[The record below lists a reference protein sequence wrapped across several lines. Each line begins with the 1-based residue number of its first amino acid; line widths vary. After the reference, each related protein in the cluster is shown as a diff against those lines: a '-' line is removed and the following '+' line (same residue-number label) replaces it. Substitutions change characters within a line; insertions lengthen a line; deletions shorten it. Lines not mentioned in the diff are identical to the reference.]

1 MPNKDNAKITQ
12 LEKQAFSAPNG
23 RLLTSSLGVKV
34 ADNQNSLKAGERG
47 PTLLE
52 DFLMRD
58 KMIHF
63 DRERIPERVVH
74 ARGVGAHGYF
84 EAYPGNEKW
93 TKAEFLTN
101 TKTQTPLFARIST
114 VQGGRGSADVV
125 RDVRGFSLKF
135 YTQHGNYDLVGNN
148 IPVFFIQ
155 DAIKFPD
162 FVHAVKPED
171 HNEIPTGQSAHDT
184 FWDFI
189 SLNTET
195 AHMTTWVM
203 SDRAIPRN
211 LRSIQGFGVHTFR
224 FINAKNEAHL
234 VKFHWTPKQGVA
246 QVVWDEALKLNGKD
260 PDFHRRDL
268 TDAINQGN
276 YPEWELGAQ
285 IFTEE
290 QASEW
295 DFDVLDPTKL
305 VPEELVPVTP
315 LGKFVLNR
323 NTDEFFA
330 ETEQVAFSPANVVP
344 GIDFSNDPLLQGRL
358 FSYTDTHLHRLGT
371 ANFNQIPIN
380 KPVCPYH
387 TNRRGG
393 YANHEIHQGQAN
405 YEPNSVDGNYPREA
419 TDHAQAFSS
428 YPERVEGSKLRV
440 RPESFADH
448 FSQATLHY
456 GSLKKHEQQHIKD
469 AYAFELSKVNRIEI
483 RERVIDQILSNID
496 LDLAQFVAAELG
508 LTAPKKASLNPKKSK
523 TPHSSQLSI
532 EAFPA
537 PDIQQRKI
545 AVLVHDG
552 ANSKSVDAVKAWAK
566 SENAI
571 ADVLAPNAAPVKSKA
586 GKDIAVD
593 GRQNGEPSVTYDAVV
608 VIDGDNLDAFKKDG
622 VAKHYLLETYK
633 HLKPFVLLADK
644 EALLE
649 ILDIEQDQ
657 AIFTAQSFKD
667 IQADFKK
674 AIQDHRLWER
684 EPKVAAIPA

>member
-1 MPNKDNAKITQ
+1 M
-12 LEKQAFSAPNG
+12 
-23 RLLTSSLGVKV
+23 VK
-34 ADNQNSLKAGERG
+34 DNQNSLSVNERG

-52 DFLMRD
+52 DFFLRD
-58 KMIHF
+58 KLIHF

-84 EAYPGNEKW
+84 EAYAGNEKW
-93 TKAEFLTN
+93 TKAHFLTHPEV
-101 TKTQTPLFARIST
+101 KTPLFARIST

-135 YTQHGNYDLVGNN
+135 YTQEGNYDLVGNN

-184 FWDFI
+184 FWDFV
-189 SLNTET
+189 SLNTEA

-224 FINAKNEAHL
+224 LINAKNETFL

-268 TDAINQGN
+268 WDAIERGN

-290 QASEW
+290 QTEEW

-305 VPEELVPVTP
+305 VPEELVPITP
-315 LGKFVLNR
+315 LGKFILNR
-323 NTDEFFA
+323 NPDEFFA
-330 ETEQVAFSPANVVP
+330 ETEQVAFSPANIVP

-371 ANFNQIPIN
+371 PNFNQIPIN
-380 KPVCPYH
+380 KPVCPFH

-393 YANHEIHQGQAN
+393 YANQHIHKGKAN
-405 YEPNSVDGNYPREA
+405 YEPNSVDNNYPREA
-419 TDHAQAFSS
+419 KDDKHAFSS
-428 YPERVEGSKLRV
+428 YPERIEGSKLRV
-440 RPESFADH
+440 RAESFADH

-456 GSLKKHEQQHIKD
+456 QSLSKHEQQHIKD
-469 AYAFELSKVNRIEI
+469 AYAFELSKVKAKEI
-483 RERVIDQILSNID
+483 RQRVVTELLSNID
-496 LDLAQFVAAELG
+496 QDLAKYVADQLG
-508 LTAPKKASLNPKKSK
+508 LKPDIKSLDSKKIISKK
-523 TPHSSQLSI
+523 LSI
-532 EAFPA
+532 DAFPA
-537 PDIQQRKI
+537 PDIKQRKI
-545 AVLVHDG
+545 AVLVHEG
-552 ANSKSVDAVKAWAK
+552 ANESTVNTIKNWAE
-566 SENAI
+566 ENSAL
-571 ADVLAPNAAPVKSKA
+571 AEVLAPNAAPVKSSE
-586 GKDIAVD
+586 GKEIAVD

-608 VIDGDNLDAFKKDG
+608 VVDGDNFDQFKADG
-622 VAKHYLLETYK
+622 VAKHYVLETYK
-633 HLKPFVLLADK
+633 HLKPIVLLGDK
-644 EALLE
+644 SKLLE
-649 ILDIEQDQ
+649 ILNLKEDKSLFVCQNFSEVQD
-657 AIFTAQSFKD
+657 A
-667 IQADFKK
+667 FKK
-674 AIQDHRLWER
+674 AIQQHRNWKR
-684 EPKVAAIPA
+684 EEEVKAIPA

>member
-1 MPNKDNAKITQ
+1 M
-12 LEKQAFSAPNG
+12 
-23 RLLTSSLGVKV
+23 
-34 ADNQNSLKAGERG
+34 
-47 PTLLE
+47 
-52 DFLMRD
+52 
-58 KMIHF
+58 
-63 DRERIPERVVH
+63 
-74 ARGVGAHGYF
+74 
-84 EAYPGNEKW
+84 
-93 TKAEFLTN
+93 
-101 TKTQTPLFARIST
+101 
-114 VQGGRGSADVV
+114 V

-171 HNEIPTGQSAHDT
+171 DNEIPTGQSAHDT

-211 LRSIQGFGVHTFR
+211 LRCIQGFGVHTFR

-290 QASEW
+290 QAEQW

-456 GSLKKHEQQHIKD
+456 SSLKKHEQQHIKD

-523 TPHSSQLSI
+523 TSHSSQLSI

-608 VIDGDNLDAFKKDG
+608 VIDGDNLDVFKKDG

-644 EALLE
+644 DALLK

-667 IQADFKK
+667 VQADFKK

>member
-1 MPNKDNAKITQ
+1 MSNKDDNEKIQQFESESYVDPQNKT
-12 LEKQAFSAPNG
+12 
-23 RLLTSSLGVKV
+23 LTTSLGVVVK
-34 ADNQNSLKAGERG
+34 DNQNSLSVNERG

-52 DFLMRD
+52 DFFLRD
-58 KMIHF
+58 KLIHF

-84 EAYPGNEKW
+84 EAYAGNEKW
-93 TKAEFLTN
+93 TKAHFLTHPEA
-101 TKTQTPLFARIST
+101 KTPLFARIST

-135 YTQHGNYDLVGNN
+135 YTQEGNYDLVGNN

-184 FWDFI
+184 FWDFV
-189 SLNTET
+189 SLNTEA

-224 FINAKNEAHL
+224 LINAKNETFL

-268 TDAINQGN
+268 WDAIERGN

-290 QASEW
+290 QTEEW

-305 VPEELVPVTP
+305 VPEELVPITP
-315 LGKFVLNR
+315 LGKFILNR
-323 NTDEFFA
+323 NPDEFFA
-330 ETEQVAFSPANVVP
+330 ETEQVAFSPANIVP

-371 ANFNQIPIN
+371 PNFNQIPIN
-380 KPVCPYH
+380 KPVCPFH

-393 YANHEIHQGQAN
+393 YANQHIHKGKAN
-405 YEPNSVDGNYPREA
+405 YEPNSVDNNYPREA
-419 TDHAQAFSS
+419 KDDKHAFSS
-428 YPERVEGSKLRV
+428 YPERIEGSKLRV
-440 RPESFADH
+440 RAESFADH

-456 GSLKKHEQQHIKD
+456 QSLSKHEQQHIKD
-469 AYAFELSKVNRIEI
+469 AYAFELSKVKAKEI
-483 RERVIDQILSNID
+483 RQRVVTELLSNID
-496 LDLAQFVAAELG
+496 QDLAKYVADQLG
-508 LTAPKKASLNPKKSK
+508 LKPDIKSLDSKKIISKK
-523 TPHSSQLSI
+523 LSI
-532 EAFPA
+532 DAFPA
-537 PDIQQRKI
+537 PDIKQRKI
-545 AVLVHDG
+545 AVLVHEG
-552 ANSKSVDAVKAWAK
+552 ANESTVNTIKNWAE
-566 SENAI
+566 ENSAL
-571 ADVLAPNAAPVKSKA
+571 AEVLAPNAAPVKSSE
-586 GKDIAVD
+586 GKEIAVD

-608 VIDGDNLDAFKKDG
+608 VVDGDNFDQFKADG
-622 VAKHYLLETYK
+622 VAKHYVLETYK
-633 HLKPFVLLADK
+633 HLKPIVLLGDK
-644 EALLE
+644 SKLLE
-649 ILDIEQDQ
+649 ILNLKEDKSLFVCQNFSEVQD
-657 AIFTAQSFKD
+657 A
-667 IQADFKK
+667 FKK
-674 AIQDHRLWER
+674 AIQQHRNWKR
-684 EPKVAAIPA
+684 EEEVKAIPA